1 MSQLNLTQLRA
12 HVRSLTGIQS
22 TAIVSDAD
30 IDIFINEA
38 YQEINREAD
47 WPFLR
52 AQTTLTTSSNV
63 ATYSLPAGV
72 SENAI
77 ASVAIL
83 SNDVNRRQL
92 RPRSRYSTDDS
103 PGPYLIGRPKEYSV
117 WDGVVELYPT
127 PDASETINIR
137 YFSEIANLSSGS
149 DVPVFDAKFHSL
161 VAYGASV
168 RVLIREGDETERR
181 GYYNLQFKDG
191 MEQMKGDYLTERDR
205 SIMRLGGRRRIFG
218 RRDNNYGV

>member
-1 MSQLNLTQLRA
+1 MNLSQLRS

-30 IDIFINEA
+30 IDLFINEA

-52 AQTTLTTSSNV
+52 AQTTITTVVNQP
-63 ATYSLPAGV
+63 TYTLPAGV
-72 SENAI
+72 ADNSI

-92 RPRSRYSTDDS
+92 KPRSRYSTDDS
-103 PGPYLIGRPKEYSV
+103 PGPYLIGRAKEYSV
-117 WDGVVELYPT
+117 WNGVIEFYPT
-127 PDASETINIR
+127 PDSVETINLR
-137 YFSEIANLSSGS
+137 YFSEPANLVNNTDS
-149 DVPVFDAKFHSL
+149 PIFDAKFHSL

-168 RVLIREGDETERR
+168 RVLIREGDDTERR
-181 GYYNLQFKDG
+181 GYYNLQFQNG
-191 MEQMKGDYLTERDR
+191 MEQMKGDYLSERDR
-205 SIMRLGGRRRIFG
+205 SILRLGGRRRIFG
-218 RRDNNYGV
+218 RRDTYYGV